1 MTETKYRVS
10 KFVALQ
16 SRGGTEADGWKIPK
30 MLPDKTMNARCVRG
44 QKAPGE
50 GL

>member
-1 MTETKYRVS
+1 MTETKYKVS

-16 SRGGTEADGWKIPK
+16 SRGGAKADGWKIPK
-30 MLPDKTMNARCVRG
+30 LLSDKTMNARCIRG